1 MKISECKSS
10 VCRTC
15 GLDPKFFPQVPQRY
29 KWVIDRKITCS
40 SVLHF
45 GCRIPVTLETSIKY
59 TKIEV
64 KSVIEIRVSSL
75 KVVKFTWNIIFPLLP
90 GRIELLLGVDAQ
102 VVLLGLGLNQMVLV
116 KFQVS
121 DLL

>member
-15 GLDPKFFPQVPQRY
+15 GLDPKFFPQVSQRY
-29 KWVIDRKITCS
+29 EWIIDRKITCS
-40 SVLHF
+40 SVFHF
-45 GCRIPVTLETSIKY
+45 RFRILVSFKASIKY

-64 KSVIEIRVSSL
+64 KSVIETRVSSL
-75 KVVKFTWNIIFPLLP
+75 KVVKFTWNIILPLLP
-90 GRIELLLGVDAQ
+90 GRIELLLGVNAQ

-116 KFQVS
+116 EFQVS